1 MDVIASV
8 TLCFI
13 NEHGAG
19 YGSFFALAESGYS
32 LSPGNCSLRRSENN
46 VNSTS
51 VCCMIA
57 QLIVF
62 LHRKYRLTP
71 SIPPKGSKIGID
83 NITIGEC
90 IFPSNYLIK

>member
-19 YGSFFALAESGYS
+19 YGIFFALAESGYS
-32 LSPGNCSLRRSENN
+32 LSPGNCSLRKRKKNN
-46 VNSTS
+46 VNSAS

-62 LHRKYRLTP
+62 LHRIYRLTP
-71 SIPPKGSKIGID
+71 SIPPKGSKTGID
-83 NITIGEC
+83 NITIGE
-90 IFPSNYLIK
+90 

>member
-19 YGSFFALAESGYS
+19 YGRFFALAESGYS
-32 LSPGNCSLRRSENN
+32 LSPGNCSLRKRKNN
-46 VNSTS
+46 VNSAS
-51 VCCMIA
+51 VYCMIA

-62 LHRKYRLTP
+62 LHRIYRLTP
-71 SIPPKGSKIGID
+71 SIPPGAQKIGID
-83 NITIGEC
+83 NITIGE
-90 IFPSNYLIK
+90 